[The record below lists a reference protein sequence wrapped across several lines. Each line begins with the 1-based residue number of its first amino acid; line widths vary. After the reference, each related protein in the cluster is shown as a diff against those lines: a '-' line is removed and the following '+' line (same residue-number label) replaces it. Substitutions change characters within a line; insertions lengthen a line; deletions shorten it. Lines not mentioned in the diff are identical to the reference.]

1 MVRRA
6 LWMGF
11 GCLCV
16 ALAAA
21 GAVLPLL
28 PTTPFLLLAAYAFA
42 RSSKRLHDW
51 LLAHRQFGPLIR
63 NWQRHGA
70 IDRRAKW
77 LAVLVM
83 MAALTLSLVLRLD
96 LRLVLVQGVVML
108 AAASFILTRPDGP
121 AGPPS

>member
-6 LWMGF
+6 MWMGL

-16 ALAAA
+16 ALGAA

-70 IDRRAKW
+70 IDRRSKW

-83 MAALTLSLVLRLD
+83 VATLTLSLVLRLD

-108 AAASFILTRPDGP
+108 AAASFILSRPDGP
-121 AGPPS
+121 AGPPN